1 MEGQSGAAHRV
12 IVVNRQIIGPPE
24 PRQKSVR
31 PRQLSDYAHVPQ
43 VYLDVARR
51 LSSPLLMGPPVC
63 DELIALVRHLFTEEE
78 AGCARHLGMIRGK
91 TARQIAHAERRP
103 VEQIEPI
110 LRRMAFET
118 RSIAAGG
125 PDEKPRYH
133 LLPIVPGIFEMVMI
147 GQSPETMT
155 PWHRRFTEL
164 FETLYDTGYSLDYQG
179 GSVPMVRY
187 LPVGRA
193 IETHP
198 MALPTDQLEVV
209 LDQFDIFGV
218 GNCQCRMAA
227 QVVGQGCGKPVF
239 NCTVMGQWAQ
249 RGIKDGWLRDVPKK
263 EVLAIKREAESYGM
277 VNWMMNVASTKGQSS
292 CSCCGCCCKALRM
305 VSEFNAPGAIAPPHF
320 RPQFDLAKC
329 TYCGR
334 CAKSCP
340 MAAIAVDM
348 GQRTHKYLAERCVGC
363 GLCALN
369 CERQRAVAMQPVPD
383 YKLPYRSWFSM
394 IARALPGMLKTSW
407 KVWRAR

>member
-1 MEGQSGAAHRV
+1 MEGQSGNARRV

-24 PRQKSVR
+24 PRQKNVR
-31 PRQLSDYAHVPQ
+31 PRQLSDYAHVPPA
-43 VYLDVARR
+43 YRDVARR
-51 LSSPLLMGPPVC
+51 LSSPLLMGPPIC
-63 DELIALVRHLFTEEE
+63 DELIEFVQHLFTEEE

-91 TARQIAHAERRP
+91 TARQIARAERRP
-103 VEQIEPI
+103 VEQIEPV

-125 PDEKPRYH
+125 PDEKQRYH
-133 LLPIVPGIFEMVMI
+133 LLPIVPGIFEMVLI

-164 FETLYDTGYSLDYQG
+164 FEALYDTGYGVDYQG

-209 LDQFDIFGV
+209 LDQFDTFGV

-227 QVVGQGCGKPVF
+227 QVMGQGCGKPVF
-239 NCTVMGQWAQ
+239 NCTVMGQWAE

-263 EVLAIKREAESYGM
+263 EVLAIKREAESHGM
-277 VNWMMNVASTKGQSS
+277 VNWMMNVASTKGQCS
-292 CSCCGCCCKALRM
+292 CSCCGCCCKALRA
-305 VSEFNAPGAIAPPHF
+305 VNEFNAPGAIAPPHF

-329 TYCGR
+329 TFCGR

-340 MAAIAVDM
+340 MAAITVDM
-348 GQRTHKYLAERCVGC
+348 GQKTHKYLAERCVGC
-363 GLCALN
+363 GLCALA
-369 CERQRAVAMQPVPD
+369 CEARRAVAMQPVPD

-407 KVWRAR
+407 KVWRER

>member
-1 MEGQSGAAHRV
+1 
-12 IVVNRQIIGPPE
+12 VNRQIVGPPE
-24 PRQKSVR
+24 PRQKHVR
-31 PRQLSDYAHVPQ
+31 PRKLSDYPHVPQ
-43 VYLDVARR
+43 AYRDIARR
-51 LSSPLLMGPPVC
+51 LSSTLMMGPPIC
-63 DELIALVRHLFTEEE
+63 DELIDFVRHVFTEEE

-91 TARQIAHAERRP
+91 TAQQVARAEYRP
-103 VEQIEPI
+103 VEQVEPV

-125 PDEKPRYH
+125 TDEKQRYH
-133 LLPIVPGIFEMVMI
+133 LLPIVPGMFEMVLI

-164 FETLYDTGYSLDYQG
+164 FEALYETGYSVDYQG

-209 LDQFDIFGV
+209 LDQFDTFGV

-227 QVVGQGCGKPVF
+227 QVMGQGCGKPVF
-239 NCTVMGQWAQ
+239 NCTVMGQWAE
-249 RGIKDGWLRDVPKK
+249 RGIKDGWLREVPKK
-263 EVLAIKREAESYGM
+263 EVLAIKREAESHGM

-305 VSEFNAPGAIAPPHF
+305 VNEFNAPGAIAPPHF
-320 RPQFDLAKC
+320 RPHFDLAKC
-329 TYCGR
+329 TFCGR
-334 CAKSCP
+334 CAKTCP
-340 MAAIAVDM
+340 MAAIALDV
-348 GQRTHKYLAERCVGC
+348 GQKTHTYLAERCVGC
-363 GLCALN
+363 GLCALS

-383 YKLPYRSWFSM
+383 YKLPYRSWFSLLT
-394 IARALPGMLKTSW
+394 RALPGMLKTSW
-407 KVWRAR
+407 KVWRER

>member
-1 MEGQSGAAHRV
+1 MDEPTSGARRV
-12 IVVNRQIIGPPE
+12 IVVNRQIVGPPE
-24 PRQKSVR
+24 PRQKNVR
-31 PRQLSDYAHVPQ
+31 PRPLRDYAHLPQ
-43 VYLDVARR
+43 VYRDVARR

-63 DELIALVRHLFTEEE
+63 DELIEFVRHLFTEEE

-91 TARQIAHAERRP
+91 TARQIARAERRP
-103 VEQIEPI
+103 VEQVEPV

-125 PDEKPRYH
+125 PEEKQRYH
-133 LLPIVPGIFEMVMI
+133 LLPVVPGIFEMVLI
-147 GQSPETMT
+147 GQSPDTMT
-155 PWHRRFTEL
+155 AWHRRFTEL
-164 FETLYDTGYSLDYQG
+164 FEALYDTGYSVDYQG

-209 LDQFDIFGV
+209 LDQFDTFGV

-227 QVVGQGCGKPVF
+227 QVMGQGCGKPVF
-239 NCTVMGQWAQ
+239 NCTVMGQWAE
-249 RGIKDGWLRDVPKK
+249 RGIEDGWLREVPKK
-263 EVLAIKREAESYGM
+263 EVLAIKREAESHGM
-277 VNWMMNVASTKGQSS
+277 VNWMMNVASTKGQCS

-305 VSEFNAPGAIAPPHF
+305 VNEFNAPGAIAPPHF
-320 RPQFDLAKC
+320 RPQFDLARC
-329 TYCGR
+329 TFCGR
-334 CAKSCP
+334 CAKNCP
-340 MAAIAVDM
+340 MAAITVDM
-348 GQRTHKYLAERCVGC
+348 GQKTHKYLAERCVGC
-363 GLCALN
+363 GLCALA
-369 CERQRAVAMQPVPD
+369 CEAQRAVAMQPVPD